1 MTNYFGKARLI
12 KLFYHYISDR
22 TEFLKSFKAYVNE
35 FGKEIMFLYKKYRG
49 SEWLEIH
56 HDGYYF
62 KFYVFGQVSK
72 TIDFKEYR
80 IDFETDGDGGE
91 LTTKTCIV
99 RIISYYTADFYP
111 FVNNKDKTLDCY
123 TISKK
128 QRKPDAADLVGKD
141 CDVIFLDTETTG
153 LDPEADE
160 ILQISVM
167 NNSGEILLNSY
178 IRPEHKTEWTAAEAI
193 NHISPQMVKN
203 APLMSDIAPLISKI
217 MSGAKV
223 AVAYN
228 IDFDWHFIS
237 KALEK
242 SDFDFENDTPELR
255 CCMKKF
261 SEIYGEW
268 DSERLRYRWQKLSTA
283 ASYYNIPWRGQ
294 AYGSL
299 ADTFMCRD
307 VWNKM
312 NDD

>member
-1 MTNYFGKARLI
+1 
-12 KLFYHYISDR
+12 
-22 TEFLKSFKAYVNE
+22 
-35 FGKEIMFLYKKYRG
+35 MFLYKKYRG

-62 KFYVFGQVSK
+62 KFYVFGQASK

-80 IDFETDGDGGE
+80 IDLETDGDGGE

-128 QRKPDAADLVGKD
+128 HRKPDAADLVGKD

-255 CCMKKF
+255 CCMKK
-261 SEIYGEW
+261 G
-268 DSERLRYRWQKLSTA
+268 
-283 ASYYNIPWRGQ
+283 
-294 AYGSL
+294 
-299 ADTFMCRD
+299 
-307 VWNKM
+307 
-312 NDD
+312 

>member
-1 MTNYFGKARLI
+1 MTNP
-12 KLFYHYISDR
+12 D
-22 TEFLKSFKAYVNE
+22 EKS
-35 FGKEIMFLYKKYRG
+35 
-49 SEWLEIH
+49 
-56 HDGYYF
+56 
-62 KFYVFGQVSK
+62 
-72 TIDFKEYR
+72 
-80 IDFETDGDGGE
+80 
-91 LTTKTCIV
+91 
-99 RIISYYTADFYP
+99 
-111 FVNNKDKTLDCY
+111 
-123 TISKK
+123 
-128 QRKPDAADLVGKD
+128 

-217 MSGAKV
+217 MSKAKV

-242 SDFDFENDTPELR
+242 NDFDFENDTPELR

-294 AYGSL
+294 AHGSL